1 MAAQKPRHDL
11 RFRHYGAEAL
21 EQLVVIGA
29 SLRVQRPIYRLEWF
43 EPLVLQPRRSRRGL
57 IRHPSFRRPKE
68 AFRKALVAV
77 ELCEQSGVSSPRE
90 HAAQHGVDD

>member
-29 SLRVQRPIYRLEWF
+29 SGFSAANTYPNLLAIV
-43 EPLVLQPRRSRRGL
+43 LVPAWSAWLVVW
-57 IRHPSFRRPKE
+57 SFTVGERNNT
-68 AFRKALVAV
+68 
-77 ELCEQSGVSSPRE
+77 
-90 HAAQHGVDD
+90 